1 MIINPDISKDELS
14 DVQLISEY
22 NNPVKYTIRSLYGVM
37 AKRAS
42 ANDDIKNILFGIILS
57 EDARKESEMGII
69 MHAWLPAIFI
79 LQLSTDDLKQ
89 ELKKVLRQWSD
100 EEKKMFLGYIKSD
113 QEYYCLLYD
122 I

>member
-1 MIINPDISKDELS
+1 
-14 DVQLISEY
+14 
-22 NNPVKYTIRSLYGVM
+22 
-37 AKRAS
+37 
-42 ANDDIKNILFGIILS
+42 
-57 EDARKESEMGII
+57 
-69 MHAWLPAIFI
+69 
-79 LQLSTDDLKQ
+79 LSTDDLKQ